1 MMNYDSN
8 SVEHEHGETGGAYF
22 IGHGAQKGVP
32 LGLPWTRNSSPA
44 FGDPWEAPRK
54 GSSPRLCPSHLS
66 PLPGTVKFFSYFTCI
81 SNSVILL
88 KFIQRIYAYEI
99 II

>member
-1 MMNYDSN
+1 MGILLAIR
-8 SVEHEHGETGGAYF
+8 HRTGLKRRF
-22 IGHGAQKGVP
+22 P
-32 LGLPWTRNSSPA
+32 ESLTLP
-44 FGDPWEAPRK
+44 
-54 GSSPRLCPSHLS
+54 S
-66 PLPGTVKFFSYFTCI
+66 PLPRRVKFFSYFTCI

>member
-1 MMNYDSN
+1 MGR
-8 SVEHEHGETGGAYF
+8 GEGLILSAIRLRRGLKMASRRHRALP
-22 IGHGAQKGVP
+22 GP
-32 LGLPWTRNSSPA
+32 LGTHGKHPERAALLTA
-44 FGDPWEAPRK
+44 APH
-54 GSSPRLCPSHLS
+54 SAS
-66 PLPGTVKFFSYFTCI
+66 PLPGTVKFFRYFTCI